1 MAVIVDD
8 ASCTWS
14 SSEEKQPN
22 LVLNH
27 VNLCLSK
34 GSLVAI
40 IGEVKCTDL
49 MMNYQLLVKHCELD
63 GGRNRILTFCESF
76 SSLFFLIK

>member
-14 SSEEKQPN
+14 SSEEKQQN

-40 IGEVKCTDL
+40 IGEVKS
-49 MMNYQLLVKHCELD
+49 LLDV
-63 GGRNRILTFCESF
+63 F
-76 SSLFFLIK
+76 